1 MSDVI
6 DAVHVGPMA
15 AAMGDGKA
23 APQTPEDKAKAVL
36 EAAAKSDVL
45 AAGEKAAAT
54 LAQTNKKTLA
64 AWLAVGAAMVQI
76 DELVKGNK
84 KMIGAIVETLPHFA
98 SIPSPIRSN
107 AKWLRQ
113 NEDEIRDLMANGYTT
128 RDGKKVSFSADHPTT
143 LREAYRK
150 VEADREGASNGDGE
164 GDGEGGEGEGNADDP
179 NIPNAI
185 AIARNYID
193 SLNGEQAAS
202 FAMRLASI
210 MAEKPSTRKMLLAQ
224 MPKVK

>member
-1 MSDVI
+1 MSDV
-6 DAVHVGPMA
+6 ME
-15 AAMGDGKA
+15 A
-23 APQTPEDKAKAVL
+23 APMTAEDKAQAILQAASKDSVL
-36 EAAAKSDVL
+36 K
-45 AAGEKAAAT
+45 AGEAAAAT
-54 LAQTNKKTLA
+54 LAKANKKTFD
-64 AWLAVGAAMVQI
+64 AWLAVGAAMAQI
-76 DELVKGNK
+76 DDLVKGNK

-113 NEDEIRDLMANGYTT
+113 NEAEIRDLMANGYTT
-128 RDGKKVSFSADHPTT
+128 RDGKKVSFNADHPTT

-150 VEADREGASNGDGE
+150 VEADRQGASNGEGE
-164 GDGEGGEGEGNADDP
+164 GEGGEGEGNADDP

-193 SLNGEQAAS
+193 TLNGEQAAS
-202 FAMRLASI
+202 FAMKLASI
-210 MAEKPSTRKMLLAQ
+210 MAEKPGTRKLLLAQ

>member
-23 APQTPEDKAKAVL
+23 APQTPEDKARAVL

-54 LAQTNKKTLA
+54 LTKANKKTLD
-64 AWLAVGAAMVQI
+64 AWLAVGAAMIQI
-76 DELVKGNK
+76 DELVRGNK

-128 RDGKKVSFSADHPTT
+128 RDGKKVSFAADHPTT

-150 VEADREGASNGDGE
+150 VEADREGASNGEGE
-164 GDGEGGEGEGNADDP
+164 DGEGGEGEGNGEDP

-193 SLNGEQAAS
+193 SLNGEQAAG

-210 MAEKPSTRKMLLAQ
+210 MAEKPATRKLLLAQ